1 MPGSARQPRNLL
13 GLTERQMQ
21 VVRLAARNWTYA
33 EIAADLGSTKQGIAT
48 EASRVHQRLGFEGAN
63 CGVATGYVVGVF
75 DAGRPKVARALCPA
89 YASEDVDV
97 AAL

>member
-1 MPGSARQPRNLL
+1 MGAHRQPRNLL

-21 VVRLAARNWTYA
+21 IVRLAARNLTYA
-33 EIAADLGSTKQGIAT
+33 EIASEVGTTKNVIKNVM
-48 EASRVHQRLGFEGAN
+48 SFVHRRLGFEGPNSAI
-63 CGVATGYVVGVF
+63 ATGYVVGVF

-89 YASEDVDV
+89 YAHEDVDL